1 MLNSKFFN
9 EIQNLSLIADVQ
21 LEQKIIDEDEYLE
34 IISKLLENLEDFK
47 INQSSLNFLKLNL
60 SLPLK
65 DIEVKSL
72 LDTLVNFN

>member
-60 SLPLK
+60 RLPLK